1 MRGVTLKEQLALLRE
16 LQRIDLE
23 LDALTAQRTQIED
36 RLTEHRTVLAR
47 LTEELNHQKKELD
60 EIRVHQRQKELDFK
74 EAQDNLKERK
84 KRLLNVG
91 STKEYN
97 AVEKEVETLQ
107 KTADVAEEEMLHLAE
122 VIENTERSIREKEDK
137 VAELRE
143 SIQLEEQDS
152 LDALNTLTVK
162 IADLKGIAYDS
173 RGAVSKRVLHKYDFI
188 RSRRAG
194 VALVAARNG
203 HCEGCYMSLPPQLFI
218 QIQRGESLES
228 CPSCQRILFYEEDA
242 PAARSAMA

>member
-1 MRGVTLKEQLALLRE
+1 MKEQLALLRE

-23 LDALTAQRTQIED
+23 LDELTTQRTQID
-36 RLTEHRTVLAR
+36 GRLTEHRTVLGR
-47 LTEELNHQKKELD
+47 LSEELNHQKKELD
-60 EIRVHQRQKELDFK
+60 EIRTHQRQKEADFK
-74 EAQDNLKERK
+74 EAQENLKERK

-122 VIENTERSIREKEDK
+122 VIESTERSIQEKEAK

-143 SIQLEEQDS
+143 SIQQEEHDS
-152 LDALNTLTVK
+152 LDHLGSLSSK
-162 IADLKGIAYDS
+162 ITDLKAISEDNRS
-173 RGAVSKRVLHKYDFI
+173 AVSKRVLHKYDFI

-194 VALVAARNG
+194 VALVAARGG

-218 QIQRGESLES
+218 QIQRGESLEI
-228 CPSCQRILFYEEDA
+228 CPSCQRILFYWEDA
-242 PAARSAMA
+242 ASEIRSASA